1 MIAVIQRVLRASV
14 VVSGETVGAIEKG
27 LLVLLGVSVKDGPEE
42 ASLLAKKIAELRI
55 FEDAAGKMNLSVK
68 EVSGSVLVVSQF
80 TLLADCRKGRRPSFI
95 EAARPEQ
102 AIPLYEKFCELVRA
116 EGLPLATGKFG
127 AEMKVELV
135 NDGPVTIVL
144 SSDELKGSRR
154 ECRSSS
160 RASGPGAAGA

>member
-1 MIAVIQRVLRASV
+1 VIAVLQRVLRASV
-14 VVSGETVGAIEKG
+14 AVAGETTGSIEKG

-42 ASLLAKKIAELRI
+42 VELLAKKTAELRI
-55 FEDAAGKMNLSVK
+55 FEDPEGKMNLSVK

-102 AIPLYEKFCELVRA
+102 AIPLYEAFCTRVRA
-116 EGLPLATGKFG
+116 EGLPVATGRFG

-144 SSDELKGSRR
+144 ATDELKGPRR
-154 ECRSSS
+154 
-160 RASGPGAAGA
+160 